1 MDALL
6 VSSECFYLIVNQSA
20 SHPQGWRVLS
30 EELSI
35 SVLHTY
41 QNPHPIFPKLCD
53 VPFSIY
59 DLTKPYICLYT
70 LYMIK
75 SAKKNI
81 HNWALWTVDL

>member
-6 VSSECFYLIVNQSA
+6 VSSECFYLSVNQST
-20 SHPQGWRVLS
+20 SHPQGWGVLS

-35 SVLHTY
+35 SVLSTY
-41 QNPHPIFPKLCD
+41 KNPHPIFPKLCD
-53 VPFSIY
+53 VPFSNY
-59 DLTKPYICLYT
+59 DLTKPYIRQYT

-81 HNWALWTVDL
+81 THWALWTVDL